1 MSNMHECLMSNF
13 LFEYISV
20 QIKKFQLVMLTFL
33 FKFDF
38 KWCFSEFSVHPTAM
52 NLDLSALG
60 TFSPFIADRNWITV
74 LYKKKSWKDLHWAI
88 ISVVLVI
95 ARSRLQYMA
104 DSKSDCWRGLCINEP
119 LILVNSRKG
128 ETRSDLKES
137 RQRTNRMDFA
147 VTANRPSPSSW
158 PTINEQYEENK
169 YFVYSFSFYCSALL
183 Q

>member
-1 MSNMHECLMSNF
+1 MLLWLLCASHCNESGFKCAGNF
-13 LFEYISV
+13 
-20 QIKKFQLVMLTFL
+20 
-33 FKFDF
+33 
-38 KWCFSEFSVHPTAM
+38 FSVYCRQKL
-52 NLDLSALG
+52 NNG
-60 TFSPFIADRNWITV
+60 FVQEKFWR
-74 LYKKKSWKDLHWAI
+74 DLHWAI

-137 RQRTNRMDFA
+137 RQRTNRMNFA
-147 VTANRPSPSSW
+147 VTANRPWPSSW
-158 PTINEQYEENK
+158 PNIKEQYEENK